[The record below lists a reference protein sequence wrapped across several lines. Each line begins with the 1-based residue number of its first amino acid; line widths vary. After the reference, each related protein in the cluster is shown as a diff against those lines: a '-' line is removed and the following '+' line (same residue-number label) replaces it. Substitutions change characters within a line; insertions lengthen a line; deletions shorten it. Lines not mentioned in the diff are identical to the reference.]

1 MKRAFTI
8 KHLSF
13 FALAVFYGA
22 MLYAQP
28 QGEYIA
34 AVGLGGDDKKIVLFD
49 PEDGSLAF
57 DDFLILTPW
66 DVGTVKHAMKVQE
79 EIWISDQT
87 KDKVYRFDLQGNY
100 LGAIGESGGLDNIR
114 GMNIINGE
122 VWLSNA
128 GSNNGAP
135 GKSVIRISFEGTI
148 TGNFLVEGSPWSF
161 LPYNGD
167 HALISFSNSGGFS
180 SQIAEYDLDGNYLAP
195 WSIPGELNFI
205 QQITETDNGEYLASS
220 FSNATSGYP
229 SGIHRYDSEGN
240 YIETIGGTSG
250 GSARGN
256 FELGNGNI
264 MWTNNQGVNIAN
276 TGSGTS
282 TVVYN
287 GSFQFLQPITFGPP
301 PVLPPPT
308 ELTAELN
315 GTDVTLEWTAPEV
328 KELLGYNVYR
338 DDVSINT
345 SPITETTYVDEDVPP
360 GSHIY
365 GVTAVY
371 DNGESVKAGP
381 VEIFIDGEL
390 AKFQG
395 FVRDAGTNISISN
408 AWIVAGNTDNG
419 TISYSTPF
427 GDHYVLRLP
436 AGTYDLTCGADG
448 YGEQTISNVTIQNGG
463 VKTYTFYL
471 QQDDGDVLTGM
482 EESQNFGIEMC
493 PNPASGTVTI
503 SGEKIQR
510 LQIFNQ
516 SGEMM
521 LETLPTGS
529 KTVVG
534 LNEYA
539 AGVYFVK
546 ITHPDKPVVEKL
558 IVK

>member
-1 MKRAFTI
+1 MKRAFT
-8 KHLSF
+8 LGNF
-13 FALAVFYGA
+13 FFVVLAVLYGST
-22 MLYAQP
+22 LFAQP

-34 AVGLGGDDKKIVLFD
+34 ALGSADDVKKIVLFD
-49 PEDGSLAF
+49 PEDGSLAV

-66 DVGTVKHAMKVQE
+66 DVGTVKHALKVE
-79 EIWISDQT
+79 NEIWISDQT
-87 KDKVYRFDLQGNY
+87 KDKVYRFDLEGNY

-135 GKSVIRISFEGTI
+135 GKSVIRIGFDGTI
-148 TGNFLVEGSPWSF
+148 LGNFLVEGSPWSF

-167 HALISFSNSGGFS
+167 HALISFSNSGSFS
-180 SQIAEYDLDGNYLAP
+180 SQIAEFDLDGNYLAP
-195 WSIPGELNFI
+195 WNVPGELNFI
-205 QQITETDNGEYLASS
+205 QQITELDNGEYLASS

-256 FELGNGNI
+256 YELGNGNI

-282 TVVYN
+282 AVVYA

-308 ELTAELN
+308 DLTAELN
-315 GTDVTLEWTAPEV
+315 GTDVTLEWTAPET

-338 DDVSINT
+338 DDVAIT
-345 SPITETTYVDEDVPP
+345 ATPITETTYLDEDVPT

-371 DNGESVKAGP
+371 DNGESIKAGP
-381 VEIFIDGEL
+381 VEIFVEGDL

-395 FVRDAGTNISISN
+395 FVRDAATNLSITN

-448 YGEQTISNVTIQNGG
+448 YNEQTITNVTVQTDG

-482 EESQNFGIEMC
+482 EESPEAGFNMY
-493 PNPASGTVTI
+493 PNPASGTVII
-503 SGEKIQR
+503 SVDEAQR

-521 LETLPTGS
+521 LETIPTGTQTEIS
-529 KTVVG
+529 IEG
-534 LNEYA
+534 YP
-539 AGVYFVK
+539 AGVYLVK
-546 ITHPDKPVVEKL
+546 IKNSNEITVKKL